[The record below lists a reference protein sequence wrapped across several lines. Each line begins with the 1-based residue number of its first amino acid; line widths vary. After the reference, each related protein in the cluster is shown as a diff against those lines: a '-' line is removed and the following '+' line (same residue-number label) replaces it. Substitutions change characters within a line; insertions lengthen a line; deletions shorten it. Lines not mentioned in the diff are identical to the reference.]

1 MTNSSTRL
9 DPTLRSVESQ
19 EFENTPRSK
28 VVGQEEA
35 VRALVDMFQ
44 VYCAEMRAIGRPVG
58 NYLFLGPTGSGKT
71 RTVEAAVEILFGD
84 LRAVIKVDCAEFQ
97 HMRSPS

>member
-19 EFENTPRSK
+19 EFENTLRSK

-35 VRALVDMFQ
+35 VRALVDLSHD
-44 VYCAEMRAIGRPVG
+44 RHAIEHNKDALVVDALNFSR
-58 NYLFLGPTGSGKT
+58 
-71 RTVEAAVEILFGD
+71 
-84 LRAVIKVDCAEFQ
+84 KVVN
-97 HMRSPS
+97 HPPSNA